1 MHAGYT
7 VFMWRME
14 QGVFSVPAT
23 QGTVCVCGVNK
34 GVWHIT
40 NKCTNSVD
48 RNTQGCVAY
57 HHYE

>member
-23 QGTVCVCGVNK
+23 QGTEGVCGINK
-34 GVWHIT
+34 GAWHIT
-40 NKCTNSVD
+40 TRCMNRSI
-48 RNTQGCVAY
+48 QGCVAY
-57 HHYE
+57 QHYE

>member
-7 VFMWRME
+7 AFMWRME

-23 QGTVCVCGVNK
+23 QGTQGVCGVNK

-40 NKCTNSVD
+40 NKCMNSVD
-48 RNTQGCVAY
+48 RSIQGCVAY